1 MTIEWKDQFG
11 GKGEVDYSEHS
22 HPSRAKKVIQGPL
35 TLAKDPEDDTKSI
48 DPIQGTVGA
57 SSASIT
63 LLRNKAYRVVASVD
77 TYIRLTIGAS
87 TAEVGDVYLPANAPI
102 VVDTKDWDTLSFIRV
117 STGGIIQAVE
127 VL

>member
-35 TLAKDPEDDTKSI
+35 TLAKDPEDVTKSI

-57 SSASIT
+57 SSASLT
-63 LLRNKAYRVVASVD
+63 LLRNKAYRVIASVD
-77 TYIRLTIGAS
+77 TYIRLSEGAS
-87 TAEVGDVYLPANAPI
+87 TAVAGDVYLPANSAI

-117 STGGIIQAVE
+117 ATGGIIQAVE